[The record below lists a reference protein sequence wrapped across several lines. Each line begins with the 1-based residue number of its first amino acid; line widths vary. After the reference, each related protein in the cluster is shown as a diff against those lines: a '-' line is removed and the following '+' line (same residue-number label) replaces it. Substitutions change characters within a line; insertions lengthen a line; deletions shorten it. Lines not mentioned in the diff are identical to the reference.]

1 MLTSLPKSS
10 QKRYVLFLWQ
20 TSPFS
25 SPPHLELSGPP
36 GPRRPR
42 PRPITKPALVS
53 RMPHVI
59 TESGQARAALGM
71 WLLAHCRA
79 VGAPKAFTWFWTNR
93 SIRLK
98 LLQPIRSVFPFNIL
112 SGVALPG
119 TPLHPGVSEQVVLC
133 HVLHLVERSVFSLS
147 FHVTFRSLPWFQNLS
162 WSPPG
167 QKFRQFMASVEVSG
181 WY

>member
-10 QKRYVLFLWQ
+10 QKWYVLFLWQ

-36 GPRRPR
+36 RSQKTQTPCNHQAQPWCLVCLMLSQNLAKLEQLIRR
-42 PRPITKPALVS
+42 
-53 RMPHVI
+53 
-59 TESGQARAALGM
+59 

-98 LLQPIRSVFPFNIL
+98 LLSSRFGQYFPSISSLGL
-112 SGVALPG
+112 SYPVLLY
-119 TPLHPGVSEQVVLC
+119 TPACQSRC
-133 HVLHLVERSVFSLS
+133 CSS
-147 FHVTFRSLPWFQNLS
+147 FHVTFPSLPWFQNLS

-167 QKFRQFMASVEVSG
+167 QKFRPFMASVEVSG